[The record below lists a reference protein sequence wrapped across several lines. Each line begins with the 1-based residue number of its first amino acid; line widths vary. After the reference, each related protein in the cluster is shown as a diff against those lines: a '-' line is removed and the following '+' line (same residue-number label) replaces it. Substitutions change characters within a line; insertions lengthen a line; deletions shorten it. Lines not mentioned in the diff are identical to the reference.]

1 MATMIHSRHSVGEL
15 DGEDRHYD
23 RVYTCILFSAS
34 VSSFLFMRACGGATA
49 MIARLA
55 YEAIRKQP
63 YMSDTTT
70 LR

>member
-1 MATMIHSRHSVGEL
+1 MSTMIRSRHSVGEL
-15 DGEDRHYD
+15 DEEDRHYD

-55 YEAIRKQP
+55 YEAIRRQP
-63 YMSDTTT
+63 YISDTTT